1 MEEEGRCARCWRVQR
16 SGDNGLSNPFGAGF
30 VYCAVLVECS
40 GVRQRLSSS
49 ATAKLAVAGLMGS
62 FLIPITTSTL
72 NGLTHLVSCTAAVDQ
87 TFAITAVDSK
97 RAVVIGS
104 SEVVRKPPEGDCAA
118 VELNMVVRPDGKGYV
133 RISMPVS
140 NQSSRGFR
148 ATVKLRLGDLRIPVP
163 VGLVHPGEVKTKD
176 LRIRLDSDLKVVNS
190 TLLIGPQ

>member
-1 MEEEGRCARCWRVQR
+1 MLRRAPTTLLVRHGQVG
-16 SGDNGLSNPFGAGF
+16 SGWIDGLVPHSHH
-30 VYCAVLVECS
+30 
-40 GVRQRLSSS
+40 
-49 ATAKLAVAGLMGS
+49 
-62 FLIPITTSTL
+62 
-72 NGLTHLVSCTAAVDQ
+72 HLHASCTAAVDQ
-87 TFAITAVDSK
+87 SFAITAVDSK

-148 ATVKLRLGDLRIPVP
+148 ATVKLRLGDLHIPVP
-163 VGLVHPGEVKTKD
+163 VGLVHPGEIKTKD
-176 LRIRLDSDLKVVNS
+176 LRIRLASDLKVVNA

>member
-1 MEEEGRCARCWRVQR
+1 MAQPLGYPTLVAFAGSLSRTSQGVVRVLGYFTWNARV
-16 SGDNGLSNPFGAGF
+16 
-30 VYCAVLVECS
+30 
-40 GVRQRLSSS
+40 VRQRLSSC

-87 TFAITAVDSK
+87 SFAITAVDSK
-97 RAVVIGS
+97 RAVIIGS

-133 RISMPVS
+133 RIAMPVS
-140 NQSSRGFR
+140 NQSSRAFR

-163 VGLVHPGEVKTKD
+163 VGLVGPGQTKSKD
-176 LRIRLDSDLKVVNS
+176 LRIRLARDLKVVNA
-190 TLLIGPQ
+190 TLLIGPK